1 MVDKLNI
8 ELLTIQKVD
17 KDTILAKKL
26 VEFIKDFSWEDVKEH
41 LLRKVKNWEYLEWET
56 PFVAMIG
63 DEIIGM
69 VSVLKSD
76 YYPISEIFPWVTCIF
91 VSEQYRGNRIS
102 GKLIDFA
109 NDYAKKQGFK
119 KTYIPTE
126 YVGLY
131 EKYGYYYLKDIINY
145 GNGIDRLYVKDI

>member
-1 MVDKLNI
+1 MDKLNI

-145 GNGIDRLYVKDI
+145 GNGIDRLYVKDL